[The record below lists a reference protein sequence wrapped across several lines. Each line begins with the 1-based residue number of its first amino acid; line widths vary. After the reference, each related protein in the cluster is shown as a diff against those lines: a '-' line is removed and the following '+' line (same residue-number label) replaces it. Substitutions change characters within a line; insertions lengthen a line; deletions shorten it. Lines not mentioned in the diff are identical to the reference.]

1 MNLLEFVFLTK
12 EDGLIMGPISRLLGW
27 ILNGIYEFLAMFTDE
42 VNGIGMANIAL
53 CIILFTI
60 VVKVLMIPLTIKQQK
75 STKLSSQMS
84 PELTAINEKYKG
96 KTDEASRMKMQKE
109 TQAVYDKYGS
119 NPMAGCLPLLV
130 SMPILF
136 ALYRVIYAIPAY
148 INDVYD
154 MYELAAQAIQGI
166 GGYAEALANFV
177 TEAGISGISVTG
189 FDEYET
195 GKLTLTHIIDVLSKC
210 NEGAWETLIS
220 TPAFSEISGQLTS
233 YSEPIIEVHKFVGG
247 MNILNNPV
255 EKGNYFTIGLL
266 IPILAMALQFLQTK
280 ISMAKTNK
288 NNKNNADDPT
298 MASMKMM
305 NTFFPIM
312 SGVICLAI
320 PIGVGIYWIISSVVT
335 IIITIFLN
343 RYMDKVD
350 VEELIAKNQAKRAK
364 KLAKMGIETGNRMA
378 EVAKT
383 STKSI
388 EVEDRIKTTADY
400 AKMVNKADTKDTAS
414 AENENN
420 TTESTTTSTSGGSIS
435 SYANILKNRSGK

>member
-288 NNKNNADDPT
+288 NNKKNADDPT

>member
-12 EDGLIMGPISRLLGW
+12 EDGPIMGPISRLLGW

-42 VNGIGMANIAL
+42 VNEIGMANIAL

-96 KTDEASRMKMQKE
+96 KTDEASRLKMQKE

-154 MYELAAQAIQGI
+154 MYELAAVAIQNVE
-166 GGYAEALANFV
+166 GYVETLANFIKDA
-177 TEAGISGISVTG
+177 EISGVTLKS
-189 FDEYET
+189 FDEYAHGT
-195 GKLTLTHIIDVLSKC
+195 IDITHIIDILSKC
-210 NEGAWETLIS
+210 NEGSWDTLIA
-220 TPAFSEISGQLTS
+220 AFPSISSELTS

-255 EKGNYFTIGLL
+255 EKGNYFTIGIL
-266 IPILAMALQFLQTK
+266 IPILAMGLQFLQSK
-280 ISMAKTNK
+280 IAMAKTNK
-288 NNKNNADDPT
+288 NKTNAEDPT

-305 NTFFPIM
+305 NVFFPIM

-364 KLAKMGIETGNRMA
+364 KLAKMGIETGNKMA

-388 EVEDRIKTTADY
+388 EVEDKIKTTADY
-400 AKMVNKADTKDTAS
+400 AKIVNKADTKDTAS